1 MIVMRNKFAILMI
14 TCVLSVIGAA
24 VLPQLDY
31 SDKPRPMQGRTLTIS
46 YYWRGASPRL
56 LEQNVTSR
64 IEGAV
69 ATIPGIEHISSNSQF
84 GYGSIQVELKKSASV
99 AAVKFEISS
108 VIKRLRDNLPENCSY
123 PTLSG
128 GENVGASREE
138 SVFILSFQV
147 NADKSEEQ
155 INPNRSL
162 EKILSFSNDRH

>member
-24 VLPQLDY
+24 VLSQLDY

-84 GYGSIQVELKKSASV
+84 GYGCIQVELKKSESV
-99 AAVKFEISS
+99 AANLRF
-108 VIKRLRDNLPENCSY
+108 RLSLN
-123 PTLSG
+123 
-128 GENVGASREE
+128 ASETICPRI
-138 SVFILSFQV
+138 VHIPHCRV
-147 NADKSEEQ
+147 AKV
-155 INPNRSL
+155 
-162 EKILSFSNDRH
+162 